1 MNKIITILVIA
12 FSTVL
17 SAQDEIGKGVLDKLS
32 STTKSYS
39 NITIGFDFIFE
50 NSSLNITER
59 QSGTLVI
66 ERNNFLLEMEDQI
79 IINDGET
86 QWIYLMD
93 MNEVQII
100 KHDPEEEMMN
110 IKNLFNI
117 YEKGYKYK
125 YVGVKTENR
134 KRLHIINLFP
144 EESNSFIKVEL
155 MVNAAQ
161 NELHRIILF
170 DKNGG
175 TYTYLVTAFKSNSKT
190 MPQFTFNPVDY
201 PDVEVIDLR

>member
-59 QSGTLVI
+59 KSGTLVI
-66 ERNNFLLEMEDQI
+66 QRNNFLLEMEDQI

-86 QWIYLMD
+86 QWIYLTD

-100 KHDPEEEMMN
+100 KHDPEDEMMN
-110 IKNLFNI
+110 PKNLFVI

-190 MPQFTFNPVDY
+190 MPQFTFNPADY